1 LSDEDLSIQAI
12 INQPSSSSSSAALG
26 NQQADRQRQVQKEV
40 FYSTASELL
49 IQARKQICEYSA
61 TNTHNRILRT
71 KAVRESEERQ
81 AEEDN
86 NALSLYAYSKDLQLN
101 SSQVGDERP
110 LTSIRYSSNG
120 AYLATGS
127 LSCVVKVWDVKSLNC
142 ELIGRGHEERITSV
156 SWNPNMSSGAFFAS
170 SSADKTCKLWSLSSK
185 DAMTDE
191 PSSIDNTSK
200 AILTFNGHSGVVSSC
215 EFHPM
220 GSYIGTSSH
229 DYTWRLW
236 DVETG
241 SELLLQDGHTKD
253 CSVVTFQQDGSLAMS
268 GDIAG
273 LVLVWDI
280 RSGQCIQVFQ
290 GHIKKIV
297 NAHWNANGFQLA
309 TCSVDNQVRIWDM
322 RKRKCSYILPAH
334 SNAITDARFSSSG
347 ELLATSSFDGSI
359 KIFGTRDYRL
369 LDTMTGHLGK
379 IMSCDYCPDEKHIA
393 SAGYD
398 RTFKLWAHKDEF

>member
-1 LSDEDLSIQAI
+1 M
-12 INQPSSSSSSAALG
+12 
-26 NQQADRQRQVQKEV
+26 
-40 FYSTASELL
+40 FYSVGSEQL
-49 IQARKQICEYSA
+49 IQARKQICEYSLR
-61 TNTHNRILRT
+61 NTHNRILRT
-71 KAVRESEERQ
+71 KSIRESEESQ
-81 AEEDN
+81 AEEDSN
-86 NALSLYAYSKDLQLN
+86 TLKLYAYSKDLQLN

-127 LSCVVKVWDVKSLNC
+127 LSCIVKVWDVKSLNC
-142 ELIGRGHEERITSV
+142 EMIGRGHEERITSV
-156 SWNPNMSSGAFFAS
+156 SWNPSMTSGAYFAS
-170 SSADKTCKLWSLSSK
+170 SSADKTCKIWSVVPTNT
-185 DAMTDE
+185 MTDE
-191 PSSIDNTSK
+191 SGIDNTSK
-200 AILTFNGHSGVVSSC
+200 AIATLTGHSGVVSSC

-220 GSYIGTSSH
+220 GSHVGTSSH

-236 DVETG
+236 DIETG

-253 CSVVTFQQDGSLAMS
+253 CTVVTFQNDGSLVMS

-280 RSGQCIQVFQ
+280 RSGQCVQVFQ

-297 NAHWNANGFQLA
+297 NANWNSNGFQLA

-334 SNAITDARFSSSG
+334 SNAITDVRFSTSG
-347 ELLATSSFDGSI
+347 ELLASSSFDGSI

-369 LDTMTGHLGK
+369 LNTMTGHLGK
-379 IMSCDYCPDEKHIA
+379 IMSCDYCPDERHIA